1 MTDRRSLLRQIPS
14 IDRLLNTS
22 PLAQRATSHP
32 HAQLREGAQRAVEE
46 LRACLLDVD
55 APIPSLDP
63 VTVATRA
70 LQILDE
76 LETPSL
82 RRVLNLTGTV
92 LHTNL
97 GRAPLA
103 ESALQAVVDVSR
115 GYSTLEYDLAHGA
128 RGERHVHVEELICR
142 LTGAEAALAVNN
154 NAGAVLLSLSALAG
168 GKNAL
173 VSRGELIEIGGSF
186 RIPEIMAAGGVK
198 LVEVGATNKTHR
210 KDFQQAITPETAL
223 ILKVHTSNYRI
234 LGFTASVSG
243 EELAKLGHEHGIPVL
258 EDLGSGLLHDL
269 AFLGLPQEPTVRM
282 SLASGI
288 DLVTFSGDKLLGG
301 PQAGLIAGSKATIS
315 KLKKHPLA
323 RALRLDKMTL
333 AALEATLRLYLD
345 PQRAFR
351 DVPTLRMLAASAED
365 VLGRCRQLLPVL
377 QGAAGELADL
387 EIVASTATVGGG
399 AMPLAELPG
408 FAIAVSPR
416 QISLQSLSDRLRQG
430 RVPVI
435 GRIQDDRLLLDPRTL
450 LSGEEPQLVVA
461 LGEAL
466 AFSSN
471 AANPGGSHP

>member
-14 IDRLLNTS
+14 IDRLLNTP
-22 PLAQRATSHP
+22 PLAQMATSHP
-32 HAQLREGAQRAVEE
+32 HVQLREGAQRAVEE
-46 LRACLLDVD
+46 LRYRLLDEQ

-63 VTVATRA
+63 VAVATRA
-70 LQILDE
+70 GQILIE

-92 LHTNL
+92 LHTNF

-103 ESALQAVVDVSR
+103 ESALQAVVDVAR
-115 GYSTLEYDLAHGA
+115 GYSTLEYDLAKGG

-168 GKNAL
+168 GKSAL

-186 RIPEIMAAGGVK
+186 RIPEIMAAGGGK

-210 KDFQQAITPETAL
+210 NDYQQAIGPETAL

-234 LGFTASVSG
+234 LGFTAAVSG
-243 EELAKLGHEHGIPVL
+243 EELAKLGHERGIPVL

-269 AFLGLPQEPTVRM
+269 AYLGLPREPTVRM
-282 SLASGI
+282 SLAAGI

-301 PQAGLIAGSKATIS
+301 PQAGLIAGRKELIS
-315 KLKKHPLA
+315 RLKKHPLA

-345 PQRAFR
+345 PQRAQR
-351 DVPTLRMLAASAED
+351 EVPTLRMFAISPDELQ
-365 VLGRCRQLLPVL
+365 GRCRDLLNGPYWKLWQRRRRSAVGPCRWPNFPAL
-377 QGAAGELADL
+377 PSPSLPAG
-387 EIVASTATVGGG
+387 
-399 AMPLAELPG
+399 
-408 FAIAVSPR
+408 SPCS
-416 QISLQSLSDRLRQG
+416 I
-430 RVPVI
+430 
-435 GRIQDDRLLLDPRTL
+435 
-450 LSGEEPQLVVA
+450 
-461 LGEAL
+461 
-466 AFSSN
+466 
-471 AANPGGSHP
+471 